1 MLCRHIC
8 ATVLQLIEDLFK
20 PFLRTKEDIIS
31 FQLRYVVKNIFDFV
45 EVLPNIA
52 SIFLKVCCV
61 AIFVLLSYS

>member
-45 EVLPNIA
+45 DVLPNIA

-61 AIFVLLSYS
+61 DIFVLLSYS